1 MDYIY
6 KGFSTKK
13 WQQDKNFVLTDLE
26 LVQEDLINHIFTRR
40 GERVRMAN
48 FGTAI
53 PDLVFEPLTE
63 EVVLRVREELMT
75 VFNYDPRVNLVD
87 MAVIPI
93 YDEGAILA
101 LADLNYVE
109 LDIKDRMSLRIEFDA

>member
-6 KGFSTKK
+6 KGFSSKRF
-13 WQQDKNFVLTDLE
+13 QHDKSFVMTDLD
-26 LVQEDLINHIFTRR
+26 LVKEDLINHIFTRR

-53 PDLVFEPLTE
+53 PDLVFEPLTD
-63 EVVLRVREELMT
+63 EVVNSVREELLA
-75 VFNYDPRVNLVD
+75 VFTYDPRVQLID
-87 MAVIPI
+87 MAVIPLV
-93 YDEGAILA
+93 DESSVVA
-101 LADLNYVE
+101 LADLSYIE